1 MVSFEQNELESAI
14 RSGVSDLM
22 ENYDDDYWREIRD
35 TKRFPNEVWQD
46 LADNGW
52 VGVTIP
58 EEYGGQGLGVQEAV
72 TVIDEVGTNG
82 GWWITNNLAR
92 TPVFLAKELEKFASE
107 GMKEEWLPQIAAGDV
122 QFAMAVTE
130 PEAGL
135 NTTAIDTFA
144 EKDGD
149 EYVINGSKIWIS
161 GVDEAERIIVLTRTT
176 RLEDASKKSK
186 GLSIFLVD
194 PDDPG
199 VEYEEIPSELSF
211 NDRTYNVYFDDLR
224 VHESKLLGNEDE
236 GLYHI
241 FDSLN
246 VERVTIAAH
255 TLALGK
261 SALNM
266 AVDYANEREVFDAP
280 IGSHQAIQHPLA
292 DAYADL
298 ETAELLVRK
307 GAWMYD
313 NDEDMGSV
321 ANLCKLKAG
330 DASWNASEA
339 AMTTYGGMSASK
351 DLGIATIWQ
360 IVRHLRTI
368 PISEEMIYNYLG
380 EHTLGLPRSY

>member
-1 MVSFEQNELESAI
+1 
-14 RSGVSDLM
+14 
-22 ENYDDDYWREIRD
+22 
-35 TKRFPNEVWQD
+35 
-46 LADNGW
+46 
-52 VGVTIP
+52 
-58 EEYGGQGLGVQEAV
+58 
-72 TVIDEVGTNG
+72 
-82 GWWITNNLAR
+82 
-92 TPVFLAKELEKFASE
+92 
-107 GMKEEWLPQIAAGDV
+107 
-122 QFAMAVTE
+122 
-130 PEAGL
+130 
-135 NTTAIDTFA
+135 
-144 EKDGD
+144 
-149 EYVINGSKIWIS
+149 
-161 GVDEAERIIVLTRTT
+161 
-176 RLEDASKKSK
+176 
-186 GLSIFLVD
+186 
-194 PDDPG
+194 
-199 VEYEEIPSELSF
+199 
-211 NDRTYNVYFDDLR
+211 VYFDDLR